1 MITLF
6 LLQPLKQIPAQV
18 WTFENESVIRIGR
31 STDNHVVL
39 YSAVVSR
46 HHVELRRTGD
56 NWEIVNLG
64 TNGTYLDGKRIN
76 QVPAVDGA
84 IIRLARSGPNIQI
97 RLGTEALNNLPEMAS
112 DRPDNSR
119 FSDQLTDAE
128 TRDPTGGTIHIPDE
142 DEEKEIDTDIRGRSR
157 KGVIPV
163 PPHLQ
168 LAPESPTVIQPTH
181 IEPRSVST
189 VAATK
194 LRHPLSDA
202 SSNNAAAEKQVV
214 EPDHVIQTVEDYHIT
229 QVLGQGD
236 IGITYQAWNKGQYFV
251 LKTLNADWIGN
262 VKATAAL
269 EYEGETL
276 HQLNHSQLPR
286 WLNFFS
292 VGIQPY
298 LVMQL
303 MPGEK
308 LSSYVN
314 AHGPMPPKQAIAR
327 VLEVCEVLSY
337 LHEFTPPLLHRGIR
351 PSSLICPENGK
362 LALVDFGMVKTL
374 ALGQSIPAGRTAY
387 TAPEQLDLSATPAVD
402 LYALGPTLAYLVT
415 GHNPVSFYSDRDQG
429 YRFYADAIPGLHP
442 SIASV
447 LDRLTN
453 PIADR
458 RYQSANEL
466 ADALQSLDLPD

>member
-1 MITLF
+1 VITLL

-56 NWEIVNLG
+56 DWEIVNLG
-64 TNGTYLDGKRIN
+64 TNGTYLDGKRIT

-84 IIRLARSGPNIQI
+84 VIRLARSGPNIQI
-97 RLGTEALNNLPEMAS
+97 RLDAEALGSLPNVSS
-112 DRPDNSR
+112 DRPVNNR
-119 FSDQLTDAE
+119 LNDQLTDAE
-128 TRDPTGGTIHIPDE
+128 TRDPTGGTVYIPDE
-142 DEEKEIDTDIRGRSR
+142 EEADTDIRGRSR
-157 KGVIPV
+157 RGVIPV

-168 LAPESPTVIQPTH
+168 LTPDPPTVIQPTK
-181 IEPRSVST
+181 IEPHSVST
-189 VAATK
+189 LAATK
-194 LRHPLSDA
+194 LRHPITGSALS
-202 SSNNAAAEKQVV
+202 AAEPQAA
-214 EPDHVIQTVEDYHIT
+214 EPDHVIQTVENYHVT

-236 IGITYQAWNKGQYFV
+236 IGITYLAWNKGQYYV

-276 HQLNHSQLPR
+276 HQLNHPQLPR

-292 VGIQPY
+292 IGIQPY

-314 AHGPMPPKQAIAR
+314 LHGPMPPKQAIAR
-327 VLEVCEVLSY
+327 VLEVCEVLAY

-351 PSSLICPENGK
+351 PSSLICPDDGK
-362 LALVDFGMVKTL
+362 LSLVDFGMVKTL
-374 ALGQSIPAGRTAY
+374 ALGQSIPPGRTAY

-429 YRFYADAIPGLHP
+429 YRFYPDAIPELHP
-442 SIASV
+442 SLVSV

-458 RYQSANEL
+458 RYQSADEL
-466 ADALQSLDLPD
+466 ADALRSLDLSDDLSD